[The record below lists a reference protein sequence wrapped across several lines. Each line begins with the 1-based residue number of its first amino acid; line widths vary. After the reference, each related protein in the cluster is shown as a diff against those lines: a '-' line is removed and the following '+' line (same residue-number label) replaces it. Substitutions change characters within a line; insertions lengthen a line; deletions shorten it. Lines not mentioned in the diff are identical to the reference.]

1 MAEVTVRAF
10 AKINLTLEVLNKR
23 SDGFH
28 NLRTVF
34 QTISLHDTIRIA
46 AENTGETQIHLES
59 NIEIPGENLAVR
71 AARGVLDAIGATAS
85 VAIKLQKKIPM
96 GGGLGGGSTDA
107 AAVLLTLPE
116 VFGLRLPFDKQLE
129 LASSLGSVVP
139 FFLIG
144 GTAVGVG
151 RGTELYPISDAK
163 CRFGLLLAP
172 LVHVSTA
179 QAYAGLNRTEGMPG
193 SDLGSTPKLA
203 FLLAAGEDW
212 SAACVNDFESTVFL
226 LHPELG
232 ALRARLSDLGGS
244 VARMSGSGA
253 SIFGLFSSE
262 SARQSAIAELSN
274 RVRCIPFEF
283 VSGAEYRNN
292 FFRLPSSERTAL

>member
-1 MAEVTVRAF
+1 MTVRAF

-23 SDGFH
+23 TDGFH

-34 QTISLHDTIRIA
+34 QTISLHDTITIA
-46 AENTGETQIHLES
+46 AENSAETQIHLES
-59 NIEIPGENLAVR
+59 DVEIPGENLAIR
-71 AARGVLDAIGATAS
+71 AARGVLDAIGVTAS
-85 VAIKLQKKIPM
+85 VVIRLHKMIPM

-116 VFGLRLPFDKQLE
+116 LVGRRLPLEKQLE
-129 LASSLGSVVP
+129 LASSLGSDVP

-151 RGTELYPISDAK
+151 RGTELYPVADAE

-172 LVHVSTA
+172 SVHVSTA
-179 QAYAGLNRTEGMPG
+179 QAYAGLKRTETMPE
-193 SDLGSTPKLA
+193 SDLGSCPKLT

-212 SAACVNDFESTVFL
+212 SSACVNDFETTVFQ

-232 ALRARLSDLGGS
+232 ALRARLSDLGGR

-253 SIFGLFSSE
+253 SIFGLFPSD
-262 SARQSAIAELSN
+262 AVRQAAISELSN

-283 VSGAEYRNN
+283 VSGVEYRNN
-292 FFRLPSSERTAL
+292 YFRLPSSGRTVS

>member
-34 QTISLHDTIRIA
+34 QTISLHDTITIA
-46 AENTGETQIHLES
+46 AENSGNTEICVES
-59 NIEIPGENLAVR
+59 NVEIPGENLAVR
-71 AARGVLDAIGATAS
+71 AARGVLDALGVTAS
-85 VAIKLQKKIPM
+85 IAIRLQKKIPM

-107 AAVLLTLPE
+107 AAVLRTLPE
-116 VFGLRLPFDKQLE
+116 LFGGRLQREKQLE
-129 LASSLGSVVP
+129 LASSLGSDVP

-144 GTAVGVG
+144 GTAIGVG
-151 RGTELYPISDAK
+151 RGTELYPISDAE

-172 LVHVSTA
+172 SVHVSTG
-179 QAYAGLNRTEGMPG
+179 QAYAGLKRTEAMPESG
-193 SDLGSTPKLA
+193 LGSSPELA
-203 FLLAAGEDW
+203 FLLAASEDW
-212 SAACVNDFESTVFL
+212 SPACINDFESTVFL

-232 ALRARLSDLGGS
+232 ALREKLSNLGAH

-253 SIFGLFSSE
+253 SIFGLFSSD
-262 SARQSAIAELSN
+262 AVRRSAIAELSN
-274 RVRCIPFEF
+274 RVPCIPFEF
-283 VSGAEYRNN
+283 VSGVEYRNS
-292 FFRLPSSERTAL
+292 FFRPPSSGRTES